1 MAKYLDYDGLS
12 KLWSKIGD
20 HFVKKTGNKSESIT
34 GDKKFTGTTTIGG
47 TNIYSATAQV
57 LGTNQ
62 NVTKFS
68 GNKIVFQ
75 NGATF
80 VGTALDAGLCTR
92 GICGTDTGGTSKSEL
107 YLNYDGNNNYSR
119 KVVLGA
125 GSTGESL
132 GTGCGYTYCAIRGDE
147 MKKYVT
153 SLGYTK
159 NTGTVTSVSVKINGV
174 VKGTVTGSGTIDLGT
189 YLTSHQDISGKQDR
203 IIAGTNILIEG
214 NKVSAVIPQAGTTT
228 RGGIKTGYYGSGAK
242 LPVKMDG
249 ENAYVELT
257 KNGLN
262 NAGLNESYLSWGGQ
276 NFAGSYGP
284 IDACMVPDL
293 GANRFAFIPASA
305 WKVEY
310 SRDSGATWTDYGA
323 SDGQKLALTSEG
335 TALSIGKADGN
346 NKATSAYMLR
356 LTLTTT
362 GVVYSVLNKFL
373 LYVSTSGSSGCYV
386 TIQGRTKANLDA
398 KNDTWVGF
406 VSKVPIS
413 GWSGW
418 NVINTNGITTHGNSA
433 GHYAQLRFIFGC
445 ASSNTA
451 YNGLQIQKLFAYGGV
466 GWTVPSNMAKNGH
479 MYKYDY
485 NQNVK
490 FPKKVYVNESKEVL
504 ATGQTN
510 TFTGTQAFNSGKIY
524 LGQGDS
530 NSLDLGSDGRINTG
544 NSTLVG
550 FVSGTF
556 TLGHSTYNTNIRGK
570 ASRPTYN
577 GNDLALKSDIPD
589 ISGKAN
595 KSDIPT
601 NYVTTNTDQTI
612 TGKKTFNAPANASGE
627 QATAVFKTA
636 NGGQI
641 IFGKEGPNSG
651 SMIALDQVAGT
662 RRLNFRASATP
673 GAIVWS
679 QPESNS
685 SLYYDVTNVY
695 FRDCTSVSFNSA
707 STITFSK
714 FANASALGTD
724 SSGNLKK
731 VSLAAVATS
740 GSYNDLSNKPT
751 IPDISGKADKSSL
764 AKVATSGLYSD
775 LSGVPTLSNVA
786 RTGSYNDLNNK
797 PNAVTYSTSGSNH
810 YLWAFGGRYKI
821 SAPGTL
827 NSDGTYKD
835 VTIITSE
842 NLSSQGLFVPMVG
855 TGSTPMSGD
864 IQIKGEYEGTNA
876 SSGPI
881 SGGSGQTHTSP
892 RNADLSLGLK
902 GISYHYYGNDNTY
915 GGSSGLY
922 TDGVCYK
929 AKETSG
935 GSYSK
940 LDYLLDAGLT
950 VFQYSGQ
957 SSANP
962 ALSNVKSTT
971 ITYDGKLTLR
981 EGTSKYTKAIKDLVE
996 TGDLDSYQKAIGSS
1010 TDVTMR
1016 TLSFKNGSSYS
1027 ISGIYCTEIS
1037 LTLGGSVGNEA
1048 SASFSVSSSY
1058 QSSFTNGT
1066 WYFVACPTSGSW
1078 INTMCFGITDKS
1090 STGGKLWVKRALS
1103 ASQSTYKF
1111 TIIMV
1116 RLY

>member
-92 GICGTDTGGTSKSEL
+92 GICGTDTNGTSKSEL

-125 GSTGESL
+125 GGTGESL

-147 MKKYVT
+147 MKKYVA

-189 YLTSHQDISGKQDR
+189 YLTSHQDISGKQDK

-305 WKVEY
+305 WKIEY

-335 TALSIGKADGN
+335 TALSIGKADSSH
-346 NKATSAYMLR
+346 KATGAFLLR
-356 LTLTTT
+356 LTLTTS

-373 LYVSTSGSSGCYV
+373 LYVSTNGSSGSYV

-398 KNDTWVGF
+398 SKDTWTGF
-406 VSKVPIS
+406 VSKVPIA

-418 NVINTNGITTHGNSA
+418 NVINTSGITTHGNQA

-445 ASSNTA
+445 TSGSTT
-451 YNGLQIQKLFAYGGV
+451 YSGLQIQKLFAYGGV
-466 GWTVPSNMAKNGH
+466 GWTTPSNMAKNGH

-490 FPKKVYVNESKEVL
+490 FPKKLYVNETKEVL

-510 TFTGTQAFNSGKIY
+510 TFTGTSAFNSGKIY
-524 LGQGDS
+524 LGQGD
-530 NSLDLGSDGRINTG
+530 NNALDLGSDGRINSG

-550 FVSGTF
+550 FVGGTF

-570 ASRPTYN
+570 AARPTYN

-595 KSDIPT
+595 RSEIPT
-601 NYVTTNTDQTI
+601 NYVTTNTEQSI
-612 TGKKTFNAPANASGE
+612 SGKKTFNAPASASGE
-627 QATAVFKTA
+627 QATATFKTA

-641 IFGKEGPNSG
+641 ILGKEGPNSG

-695 FRDCTSVSFNSA
+695 FRECTHVSFDSA
-707 STITFSK
+707 STIQFNK

-724 SSGNLKK
+724 ANGNLKK
-731 VSLAAVATS
+731 V
-740 GSYNDLSNKPT
+740 
-751 IPDISGKADKSSL
+751 SL
-764 AKVATSGLYSD
+764 AKVATSGLYND
-775 LSGVPTLSNVA
+775 LSGVPTLSTVA

-797 PNAVTYSTSGSNH
+797 PNAVTYSTSGSNY

-842 NLSSQGLFVPMVG
+842 NLSSHGLFVPMVG
-855 TGSTPMSGD
+855 TGSTPMSGN

-902 GISYHYYGNDNTY
+902 GISYHYYGNDKTY

-922 TDGVCYK
+922 TDGMCYK

-950 VFQYSGQ
+950 VFQCSGQ
-957 SSANP
+957 SSTNP
-962 ALSNVKSTT
+962 TLSNVKSTT
-971 ITYDGKLTLR
+971 ISYDGKLTQR
-981 EGTSKYTKAIKDLVE
+981 EGTDTYIRSIKNLMEKMEIKKIDGSGYATYGYVKDEMTGLRICYGTTGQVSGAGVSVTFSATFKGAPTVIVVPYVKSLSE
-996 TGDLDSYQKAIGSS
+996 TSIVSQYRNSATIRCYINSNGARVHSLGSS
-1010 TDVTMR
+1010 TSIKGFILDTG
-1016 TLSFKNGSSYS
+1016 NG
-1027 ISGIYCTEIS
+1027 E
-1037 LTLGGSVGNEA
+1037 
-1048 SASFSVSSSY
+1048 Y
-1058 QSSFTNGT
+1058 Q
-1066 WYFVACPTSGSW
+1066 YFNYIAIG
-1078 INTMCFGITDKS
+1078 
-1090 STGGKLWVKRALS
+1090 
-1103 ASQSTYKF
+1103 QYK
-1111 TIIMV
+1111 
-1116 RLY
+1116 

>member
-12 KLWSKIGD
+12 KLWSKIAD
-20 HFVKKTGNKSESIT
+20 NFVKKTGNKAETVT

-47 TNIYSATAQV
+47 TNIYSAMAQV
-57 LGTNQ
+57 LGTSQ
-62 NVTKFS
+62 NVTHFS

-92 GICGTDTGGTSKSEL
+92 GVCGTDTGGTSKSEL

-119 KVVLGA
+119 KVILGA

-132 GTGCGYTYCAIRGDE
+132 GTNCGFTFCAVRGDE
-147 MKKYVT
+147 MKNYVKAAIE
-153 SLGYTK
+153 SYPGVNK
-159 NTGTVTSVSVKINGV
+159 KGTVTSIKLNTTYTTALSASSTEEISTSGTFNLHKVSK
-174 VKGTVTGSGTIDLGT
+174 TGSYNDLNNKPTIPTVNNGK
-189 YLTSHQDISGKQDR
+189 LTIQ
-203 IIAGTNILIEG
+203 
-214 NKVSAVIPQAGTTT
+214 
-228 RGGIKTGYYGSGAK
+228 
-242 LPVKMDG
+242 
-249 ENAYVELT
+249 
-257 KNGLN
+257 KNGTSVATFTANQSGDTTANISVPTKLSELSDRAFSN
-262 NAGLNESYLSWGGQ
+262 ITSRGESFLSWGGQ
-276 NFAGSYGP
+276 NFSGSYGP

-305 WKVEY
+305 WKIEY

-335 TALSIGKADGN
+335 VGLSIGKADGSH
-346 NKATSAYMLR
+346 KATSAYMLR

-373 LYVSTSGSSGCYV
+373 LYVSTNGSSGCYV
-386 TIQGRTKANLDA
+386 TIQGRTKSNLDA
-398 KNDTWVGF
+398 KNDTWTGF

-418 NVINTNGITTHGNSA
+418 NVINVPAGITTHGNSA

-445 ASSNTA
+445 TSGSTT

-485 NQNVK
+485 NQNVS
-490 FPKKVYVNESKEVL
+490 FPKKLYVNESKEVL

-530 NSLDLGSDGRINTG
+530 NAIDLGSDGRINSG

-570 ASRPTYN
+570 AARPTYN

-612 TGKKTFNAPANASGE
+612 SGKKTFNAPAGASGE
-627 QATAVFKTA
+627 QATAIFKTA

-641 IFGKEGPNSG
+641 ILGKEGPNSG

-707 STITFSK
+707 STITFNK

-724 SSGNLKK
+724 ASGNLKK

-751 IPDISGKADKSSL
+751 ILTKSDVNSLIVDKTNKCVEITKYAYDGGTSTDPTDSYRAQIRNRGTDIILESAYKPTNDGNYDFDTQPKAYSQIVVESDRIILGATDDHKEGVSL
-764 AKVATSGLYSD
+764 VLTPNDIAISD
-775 LSGVPTLSNVA
+775 GQEEFSVLDRS
-786 RTGSYNDLNNK
+786 
-797 PNAVTYSTSGSNH
+797 AVTSAVTSGSTNV
-810 YLWAFGGRYKI
+810 LTSGGAYTALSKKQDNLVSGTNI
-821 SAPGTL
+821 KTVNNQSLLGSGNIAIAATL
-827 NSDGTYKD
+827 NSSSD
-835 VTIITSE
+835 VTI
-842 NLSSQGLFVPMVG
+842 
-855 TGSTPMSGD
+855 
-864 IQIKGEYEGTNA
+864 
-876 SSGPI
+876 
-881 SGGSGQTHTSP
+881 
-892 RNADLSLGLK
+892 
-902 GISYHYYGNDNTY
+902 
-915 GGSSGLY
+915 
-922 TDGVCYK
+922 
-929 AKETSG
+929 
-935 GSYSK
+935 
-940 LDYLLDAGLT
+940 
-950 VFQYSGQ
+950 
-957 SSANP
+957 
-962 ALSNVKSTT
+962 
-971 ITYDGKLTLR
+971 
-981 EGTSKYTKAIKDLVE
+981 
-996 TGDLDSYQKAIGSS
+996 
-1010 TDVTMR
+1010 R
-1016 TLSFKNGSSYS
+1016 TLSFKKGSSYS
-1027 ISGIYCTEIS
+1027 ISGIYCTKVQV
-1037 LTLGGSVGNEA
+1037 TVGGSVGNEG
-1048 SASFSVSSSY
+1048 SASFTVSSDY
-1058 QSSFTNGT
+1058 QSSFANGT
-1066 WYFVACPTSGSW
+1066 WYFIACPTHGSW
-1078 INTMCFGITDKS
+1078 INTMCFGITDTTT
-1090 STGGKLWVKRALS
+1090 TGGKLWAKRALS
-1103 ASQSTYKF
+1103 ASQVTYDF

>member
-12 KLWSKIGD
+12 KLWSKIAD
-20 HFVKKTGNKSESIT
+20 NFVKKTGSKAETVT

-62 NVTKFS
+62 NVTNFS

-92 GICGTDTGGTSKSEL
+92 GVCGTDTGGTSKSEL

-132 GTGCGYTYCAIRGDE
+132 GTNCGFTFCAVRGDE
-147 MKKYVT
+147 MKNYVKAAIE
-153 SLGYTK
+153 SYPGVNK
-159 NTGTVTSVSVKINGV
+159 KGTVTSIKLNTTYTTALSASSAEEISTSGTFNLHKVSK
-174 VKGTVTGSGTIDLGT
+174 TGSYNDLNNKPAIPTVNNGKLTI
-189 YLTSHQDISGKQDR
+189 Q
-203 IIAGTNILIEG
+203 
-214 NKVSAVIPQAGTTT
+214 
-228 RGGIKTGYYGSGAK
+228 
-242 LPVKMDG
+242 
-249 ENAYVELT
+249 
-257 KNGLN
+257 KNGTSVATFTANQNGDTTANISVPTKLSELSDRAFSN
-262 NAGLNESYLSWGGQ
+262 ITSRGESFLSWGGQ
-276 NFAGSYGP
+276 NFSGSYGP

-305 WKVEY
+305 WKIEY

-335 TALSIGKADGN
+335 VGLSIGKADSSH
-346 NKATSAYMLR
+346 KATSAYMLR

-373 LYVSTSGSSGCYV
+373 LYVSTNGSSGCYV
-386 TIQGRTKANLDA
+386 TIQGRTKSNLDA
-398 KNDTWVGF
+398 KNDTWTGF

-418 NVINTNGITTHGNSA
+418 NVINVPAGITTHGNSA

-445 ASSNTA
+445 TSSNTA

-485 NQNVK
+485 NQNVS
-490 FPKKVYVNESKEVL
+490 FPKKLYVNESKEVL

-524 LGQGDS
+524 LGQGDN
-530 NSLDLGSDGRINTG
+530 NSLDLGSDGRINSG

-570 ASRPTYN
+570 ATRPTYN

-612 TGKKTFNAPANASGE
+612 SGKKTFNAPANASGE

-685 SLYYDVTNVY
+685 SLFYDVTNVY

-714 FANASALGTD
+714 FPNASALGTD
-724 SSGNLKK
+724 ASGNLKK

-740 GSYNDLSNKPT
+740 GSYNDL
-751 IPDISGKADKSSL
+751 
-764 AKVATSGLYSD
+764 
-775 LSGVPTLSNVA
+775 
-786 RTGSYNDLNNK
+786 NNK
-797 PNAVTYSTSGSNH
+797 PNAVTYSSSGSNY
-810 YLWAFGGRYKI
+810 YLEAFGGGRYKI

-827 NSDGTYKD
+827 KSDGTYKD

-892 RNADLSLGLK
+892 RNSDLSLGLK

-915 GGSSGLY
+915 GGSSGVY
-922 TDGVCYK
+922 THGLCYK
-929 AKETSG
+929 AMETSG

-950 VFQYSGQ
+950 VFQCSGQ
-957 SSANP
+957 SSTNP
-962 ALSNVKSTT
+962 TLSNVKSATMS
-971 ITYDGKLTLR
+971 YDGKLIER
-981 EGTSKYTKAIKDLVE
+981 VGTTTYIKTIDKLMEKMEIKTIDGSGWSTTGFVKDEMTGLMICYGATPQIVGAGNEISFSATFKGGPTIIVSPFFKSTTETSIVAQYRNSATIRCYVNSNGTKVTSTNSDSNITKFILD
-996 TGDLDSYQKAIGSS
+996 TGNGEKQYFHYIAIG
-1010 TDVTMR
+1010 
-1016 TLSFKNGSSYS
+1016 
-1027 ISGIYCTEIS
+1027 
-1037 LTLGGSVGNEA
+1037 
-1048 SASFSVSSSY
+1048 
-1058 QSSFTNGT
+1058 Q
-1066 WYFVACPTSGSW
+1066 
-1078 INTMCFGITDKS
+1078 
-1090 STGGKLWVKRALS
+1090 
-1103 ASQSTYKF
+1103 YK
-1111 TIIMV
+1111 
-1116 RLY
+1116 

>member
-47 TNIYSATAQV
+47 TNIYSAIAQV
-57 LGTNQ
+57 LGTRQ
-62 NVTKFS
+62 NVTSFS
-68 GNKIVFQ
+68 GNKILFK

-80 VGTALDAGLCTR
+80 EGTALDAGLCTR
-92 GICGTDTGGTSKSEL
+92 GICGTDTNGTSKSEL

-132 GTGCGYTYCAIRGDE
+132 GTNCGFTFCAVRGDE
-147 MKKYVT
+147 MKNYVKAAIE
-153 SLGYTK
+153 SYPGVNK
-159 NTGTVTSVSVKINGV
+159 KGTVTSIKLNTTYTTALSASSAEEISTSGTFNLHKVSK
-174 VKGTVTGSGTIDLGT
+174 TGSYNDLNNKPTIPTVNNGK
-189 YLTSHQDISGKQDR
+189 LTIQ
-203 IIAGTNILIEG
+203 
-214 NKVSAVIPQAGTTT
+214 
-228 RGGIKTGYYGSGAK
+228 
-242 LPVKMDG
+242 
-249 ENAYVELT
+249 
-257 KNGLN
+257 KNGTSVATFTANQNGDTTANISVPTKLSELSDRAFSN
-262 NAGLNESYLSWGGQ
+262 ITSRGESFLSWGGQ
-276 NFAGSYGP
+276 NFSGSYGP

-305 WKVEY
+305 WKIEY

-335 TALSIGKADGN
+335 VGLSIGKADGSH
-346 NKATSAYMLR
+346 KATSAYMLR

-373 LYVSTSGSSGCYV
+373 LYVSTNGSSGCYV

-445 ASSNTA
+445 TSSNTA

-490 FPKKVYVNESKEVL
+490 FPKKLYVNESKEVL

-550 FVSGTF
+550 FVGGTF

-570 ASRPTYN
+570 AARPTYN

-612 TGKKTFNAPANASGE
+612 SGKKTFNAPESTSGE

-685 SLYYDVTNVY
+685 SLYYDVTNIY
-695 FRDCTSVSFNSA
+695 FRECTSVSFNSA

-724 SSGNLKK
+724 ASGNLKK

-740 GSYNDLSNKPT
+740 GSYNDL
-751 IPDISGKADKSSL
+751 
-764 AKVATSGLYSD
+764 
-775 LSGVPTLSNVA
+775 
-786 RTGSYNDLNNK
+786 NNK
-797 PNAVTYSTSGSNH
+797 PSILTTSDVNSLIADKFNKCVEITKFAYDGGTPTDPTDSYRTQIRNRGSDIIFESAYKPTNDGNYDFDTQPKAYSSILVKSDRIILGAENDHREGLSLVLTPNDIVISDGQEEYSVLDRSDVTSSVASGSTNVLTSGGAYTALSKKQDTLVSGTNIKTVNNQS
-810 YLWAFGGRYKI
+810 LLGSGNIAI
-821 SAPGTL
+821 AATL
-827 NSDGTYKD
+827 NSSSD
-835 VTIITSE
+835 VTI
-842 NLSSQGLFVPMVG
+842 
-855 TGSTPMSGD
+855 
-864 IQIKGEYEGTNA
+864 
-876 SSGPI
+876 
-881 SGGSGQTHTSP
+881 
-892 RNADLSLGLK
+892 
-902 GISYHYYGNDNTY
+902 
-915 GGSSGLY
+915 
-922 TDGVCYK
+922 
-929 AKETSG
+929 
-935 GSYSK
+935 
-940 LDYLLDAGLT
+940 
-950 VFQYSGQ
+950 
-957 SSANP
+957 
-962 ALSNVKSTT
+962 
-971 ITYDGKLTLR
+971 
-981 EGTSKYTKAIKDLVE
+981 
-996 TGDLDSYQKAIGSS
+996 
-1010 TDVTMR
+1010 R
-1016 TLSFKNGSSYS
+1016 TLSFKKGSSYS
-1027 ISGIYCTEIS
+1027 ISGIYCTKVQV
-1037 LTLGGSVGNEA
+1037 TVGGSVGNEG
-1048 SASFSVSSSY
+1048 SVSFSVSSDY
-1058 QSSFTNGT
+1058 QSSFANGN
-1066 WYFVACPTSGSW
+1066 WYFVACPTHGSW
-1078 INTMCFGITDKS
+1078 IDTMCFGITDTTA
-1090 STGGKLWVKRALS
+1090 TGGKLWAKRALS
-1103 ASQSTYKF
+1103 ASQVTYDF

>member
-1 MAKYLDYDGLS
+1 MAQFLDNDGL
-12 KLWSKIGD
+12 KALWDKI
-20 HFVKKTGNKSESIT
+20 KKTYALKSEIQPKGSYVSYT
-34 GDKKFTGTTTIGG
+34 AKEATVAGTKKSVSSLTPSTLYVGNGLIMGG
-47 TNIYSATAQV
+47 TAA
-57 LGTNQ
+57 
-62 NVTKFS
+62 
-68 GNKIVFQ
+68 
-75 NGATF
+75 A
-80 VGTALDAGLCTR
+80 AGLVTR
-92 GICGTDTGGTSKSEL
+92 GICGVTTPDSTGACSKESL
-107 YLNYDGNNNYSR
+107 YINYDGDNNYSR

-132 GTGCGYTYCAIRGDE
+132 GTNCGFTFCAVRGDE
-147 MKKYVT
+147 MKNYVKAAIE
-153 SLGYTK
+153 SYPGVNK
-159 NTGTVTSVSVKINGV
+159 KGTVTSIKLNTTYTTALSASSTEEISTSGTFNLHKVSK
-174 VKGTVTGSGTIDLGT
+174 TGSYNDLNNKPTIPTVNNGK
-189 YLTSHQDISGKQDR
+189 LTIQ
-203 IIAGTNILIEG
+203 
-214 NKVSAVIPQAGTTT
+214 
-228 RGGIKTGYYGSGAK
+228 
-242 LPVKMDG
+242 
-249 ENAYVELT
+249 
-257 KNGLN
+257 KNGTSVATFTANQNGDTTANISVPTKLTDLSDRAFSN
-262 NAGLNESYLSWGGQ
+262 ITSRGESFLSWGGQ
-276 NFAGSYGP
+276 NLSGSYGP

-305 WKVEY
+305 WKIEY

-335 TALSIGKADGN
+335 VALSIGKADGSH
-346 NKATSAYMLR
+346 KATSAYMLR

-373 LYVSTSGSSGCYV
+373 LYVSTNGSSGCYV

-445 ASSNTA
+445 TSSNTA

-485 NQNVK
+485 NQNVS

-524 LGQGDS
+524 LGQGD
-530 NSLDLGSDGRINTG
+530 NNAIDLGTDGRLNSG
-544 NSTLVG
+544 NATLVG

-570 ASRPTYN
+570 ATRPTYN

-601 NYVTTNTDQTI
+601 NYVTTNTEQSI

-685 SLYYDVTNVY
+685 SLFYDVTNVY
-695 FRDCTSVSFNSA
+695 FRECTSISFNSA
-707 STITFSK
+707 STITFNK

-724 SSGNLKK
+724 ASGNLKK

-740 GSYNDLSNKPT
+740 GSYNDL
-751 IPDISGKADKSSL
+751 
-764 AKVATSGLYSD
+764 
-775 LSGVPTLSNVA
+775 
-786 RTGSYNDLNNK
+786 NNK
-797 PNAVTYSTSGSNH
+797 PNVVTYSNSGSNY
-810 YLWAFGGRYKI
+810 YLEAFGGGRYKI
-821 SAPGTL
+821 SAPGSL
-827 NSDGTYKD
+827 QGDGTYKD

-892 RNADLSLGLK
+892 RNSDLSLGLK
-902 GISYHYYGNDNTY
+902 GISYHFYGNDNTY
-915 GGSSGLY
+915 GSSGNSTFGL
-922 TDGVCYK
+922 CYK
-929 AKETSG
+929 SLETAG

-940 LDYLLDAGLT
+940 LDYLLDAGLNI
-950 VFQYSGQ
+950 FYYGGQ
-957 SSANP
+957 SNANP
-962 ALSNVKSTT
+962 VLSNVRATT
-971 ITYDGKLTLR
+971 ITYDGKLTVR
-981 EGTSKYTKAIKDLVE
+981 EGTTTTIKSIKNLMEKMALSPIDGSGWSTAGFVKDEMTGLMICYGATPQIVGAGNEISFSATFKGGPTIIVSPFFKSTTETSIVAQYRNSATIRCYVNSNGTKVTSTNSDSNITKFILD
-996 TGDLDSYQKAIGSS
+996 TGNGEKQYFHYIAIG
-1010 TDVTMR
+1010 
-1016 TLSFKNGSSYS
+1016 
-1027 ISGIYCTEIS
+1027 
-1037 LTLGGSVGNEA
+1037 
-1048 SASFSVSSSY
+1048 
-1058 QSSFTNGT
+1058 Q
-1066 WYFVACPTSGSW
+1066 
-1078 INTMCFGITDKS
+1078 
-1090 STGGKLWVKRALS
+1090 
-1103 ASQSTYKF
+1103 YK
-1111 TIIMV
+1111 
-1116 RLY
+1116 

>member
-62 NVTKFS
+62 NVTSFS
-68 GNKIVFQ
+68 GNKILFK

-80 VGTALDAGLCTR
+80 EGTALDAGLCTR

-132 GTGCGYTYCAIRGDE
+132 GANCGFTFCAVRGDE
-147 MKKYVT
+147 MKNYVKAAIE
-153 SLGYTK
+153 SYPGVNK
-159 NTGTVTSVSVKINGV
+159 KGTVTSIKLNTTYTSALSASSAEEISTSGTFNLHKVSKTGSYNDLNNKPTIPTVHNGKLTIQRNGV
-174 VKGTVTGSGTIDLGT
+174 QVGTFTADQSNDTTANITVPTKLTDLT
-189 YLTSHQDISGKQDR
+189 DR
-203 IIAGTNILIEG
+203 TFSNIA
-214 NKVSAVIPQAGTTT
+214 S
-228 RGGIKTGYYGSGAK
+228 RG
-242 LPVKMDG
+242 
-249 ENAYVELT
+249 
-257 KNGLN
+257 
-262 NAGLNESYLSWGGQ
+262 ESFLSWGGQ
-276 NFAGSYGP
+276 NFSGSYGP

-323 SDGQKLALTSEG
+323 SDGQKLALTTEG
-335 TALSIGKADGN
+335 TALSIGKADSSH
-346 NKATSAYMLR
+346 KATAAYMLR
-356 LTLTTT
+356 ITLTTT
-362 GVVYSVLNKFL
+362 NVVYTVLNKFL
-373 LYVSTSGSSGCYV
+373 LYVSTNGSGGSYV

-398 KNDTWVGF
+398 SKDTWTGF
-406 VSKVPIS
+406 VSKVPIA

-418 NVINTNGITTHGNSA
+418 NVINTSGITTHGNQA

-445 ASSNTA
+445 TSGSTT
-451 YNGLQIQKLFAYGGV
+451 YSGLQIQKLFAYGGV
-466 GWTVPSNMAKNGH
+466 GWTTPSNMAKNGH

-490 FPKKVYVNESKEVL
+490 FPKKLYVNETKEVL

-510 TFTGTQAFNSGKIY
+510 TFTGTSAFNSGKIY
-524 LGQGDS
+524 LGQGD
-530 NSLDLGSDGRINTG
+530 NNALDLGTDGRINSG

-550 FVSGTF
+550 FVGGTF

-570 ASRPTYN
+570 AARPTYN
-577 GNDLALKSDIPD
+577 GSSLALQSDL
-589 ISGKAN
+589 SGKAD
-595 KSDIPT
+595 KS
-601 NYVTTNTDQTI
+601 
-612 TGKKTFNAPANASGE
+612 
-627 QATAVFKTA
+627 
-636 NGGQI
+636 
-641 IFGKEGPNSG
+641 
-651 SMIALDQVAGT
+651 
-662 RRLNFRASATP
+662 
-673 GAIVWS
+673 
-679 QPESNS
+679 
-685 SLYYDVTNVY
+685 
-695 FRDCTSVSFNSA
+695 
-707 STITFSK
+707 
-714 FANASALGTD
+714 
-724 SSGNLKK
+724 
-731 VSLAAVATS
+731 SLAAVATS
-740 GSYNDLSNKPT
+740 GSYNDLSNKPA

-764 AKVATSGLYSD
+764 AKVATSGLYND
-775 LSGVPTLSNVA
+775 LSGVPTLSTVA
-786 RTGSYNDLNNK
+786 RTGSYNDLSNK
-797 PNAVTYSTSGSNH
+797 PNAVTYSTSGSNY

-962 ALSNVKSTT
+962 VLSNVKSTT
-971 ITYDGKLTLR
+971 MTYDGKLIQR
-981 EGTSKYTKAIKDLVE
+981 EGTTTTIKSIKNLMEKLVISRIDGTGYATYGYVKDEMTGLMICYGTTGQISGAGCQVTFSTTFKGAPTVIVSPFFKSLSETSIVAQYRNSATIRCYIDSAGSNVNSTGSGSAIKGFILD
-996 TGDLDSYQKAIGSS
+996 TGNGEKQYFNYIAIG
-1010 TDVTMR
+1010 
-1016 TLSFKNGSSYS
+1016 
-1027 ISGIYCTEIS
+1027 
-1037 LTLGGSVGNEA
+1037 
-1048 SASFSVSSSY
+1048 
-1058 QSSFTNGT
+1058 Q
-1066 WYFVACPTSGSW
+1066 
-1078 INTMCFGITDKS
+1078 
-1090 STGGKLWVKRALS
+1090 
-1103 ASQSTYKF
+1103 YK
-1111 TIIMV
+1111 
-1116 RLY
+1116 

>member
-12 KLWSKIGD
+12 KLWSKIAD
-20 HFVKKTGNKSESIT
+20 NFVKKTGNKAETVT

-47 TNIYSATAQV
+47 TNIYSAMAQV

-62 NVTKFS
+62 SVTNFS
-68 GNKIVFQ
+68 GNKILFK

-80 VGTALDAGLCTR
+80 EGTALDAGLCTR

-119 KVVLGA
+119 KVILGA

-132 GTGCGYTYCAIRGDE
+132 GTNCGFTFCAVRGDE
-147 MKKYVT
+147 MKNYVKAAIE
-153 SLGYTK
+153 SYPGVNK
-159 NTGTVTSVSVKINGV
+159 KGTVTSIKLNTTYTTALSASSTEEISTSGTFNLHKVSK
-174 VKGTVTGSGTIDLGT
+174 TGSYNDLNNKPIIPTVNNGKLTI
-189 YLTSHQDISGKQDR
+189 Q
-203 IIAGTNILIEG
+203 
-214 NKVSAVIPQAGTTT
+214 
-228 RGGIKTGYYGSGAK
+228 
-242 LPVKMDG
+242 
-249 ENAYVELT
+249 
-257 KNGLN
+257 KNGTSVATFTANQNGDTTANISVPTKLSELSDRAFSN
-262 NAGLNESYLSWGGQ
+262 ITSRGESFLSWGGQ
-276 NFAGSYGP
+276 NFSGSYGP

-305 WKVEY
+305 WKIEY

-335 TALSIGKADGN
+335 VGLSIGKADSSH
-346 NKATSAYMLR
+346 KATSAYMLR

-373 LYVSTSGSSGCYV
+373 LYVSTNGSSGCYV

-398 KNDTWVGF
+398 KNDTWTGF

-445 ASSNTA
+445 TSSNTA

-485 NQNVK
+485 NQNVS
-490 FPKKVYVNESKEVL
+490 FPKKLYVNESKEVL

-524 LGQGDS
+524 LGQGDN
-530 NSLDLGSDGRINTG
+530 NSLDLGSDGRINSG

-570 ASRPTYN
+570 ATRPTYN

-601 NYVTTNTDQTI
+601 NYVTTNTEQTI
-612 TGKKTFNAPANASGE
+612 TGKKTFNAPASANGE
-627 QATAVFKTA
+627 QATAIFKTA

-707 STITFSK
+707 STITFNK
-714 FANASALGTD
+714 FPNASALGTD
-724 SSGNLKK
+724 ASGNLKK

-751 IPDISGKADKSSL
+751 ILTKSDVNSLIVDKTNKCVEITKYAYDGGTSTDPTDSYRTQIRNRGTDIILESAYKPTNDGNYDFDTSPKAYSSISVQSDRIIL
-764 AKVATSGLYSD
+764 GATDDHRGGVSLVLTPNDIAISD
-775 LSGVPTLSNVA
+775 GQEEFSVLDRS
-786 RTGSYNDLNNK
+786 
-797 PNAVTYSTSGSNH
+797 AVTSAVTSGSTNV
-810 YLWAFGGRYKI
+810 LTSGGAYTALSKKQDNLVSGTNI
-821 SAPGTL
+821 KTVNNQSLLGSGNIAIAATL
-827 NSDGTYKD
+827 NSSSD
-835 VTIITSE
+835 VTI
-842 NLSSQGLFVPMVG
+842 
-855 TGSTPMSGD
+855 
-864 IQIKGEYEGTNA
+864 
-876 SSGPI
+876 
-881 SGGSGQTHTSP
+881 
-892 RNADLSLGLK
+892 
-902 GISYHYYGNDNTY
+902 
-915 GGSSGLY
+915 
-922 TDGVCYK
+922 
-929 AKETSG
+929 
-935 GSYSK
+935 
-940 LDYLLDAGLT
+940 
-950 VFQYSGQ
+950 
-957 SSANP
+957 
-962 ALSNVKSTT
+962 
-971 ITYDGKLTLR
+971 
-981 EGTSKYTKAIKDLVE
+981 
-996 TGDLDSYQKAIGSS
+996 
-1010 TDVTMR
+1010 R
-1016 TLSFKNGSSYS
+1016 TLSFKKGSSYS
-1027 ISGIYCTEIS
+1027 ISGIYCTKVQVS
-1037 LTLGGSVGNEA
+1037 VGGSIGNEG
-1048 SASFSVSSSY
+1048 SASFTVSSDY
-1058 QSSFTNGT
+1058 QSSFANGT
-1066 WYFVACPTSGSW
+1066 WYFVACPTHGSW
-1078 INTMCFGITDKS
+1078 IDTMCFGITDTTT
-1090 STGGKLWVKRALS
+1090 TGGKLWAKRVSS
-1103 ASQSTYKF
+1103 ASQVTYDF

>member
-47 TNIYSATAQV
+47 TNIYSAIAQV
-57 LGTNQ
+57 LGTRQ
-62 NVTKFS
+62 NVTSFS
-68 GNKIVFQ
+68 GNKILFK

-80 VGTALDAGLCTR
+80 EGTALDAGLCTR
-92 GICGTDTGGTSKSEL
+92 GICGTDTNGTSKSEL

-119 KVVLGA
+119 KVILGA

-147 MKKYVT
+147 MKKYVA

-159 NTGTVTSVSVKINGV
+159 NTGTVTSVSVKINGA

-189 YLTSHQDISGKQDR
+189 YLTSHQDISGKQDK

-228 RGGIKTGYYGSGAK
+228 RGGIKTGYYESGAK

-276 NFAGSYGP
+276 SFAGSYGP

-335 TALSIGKADGN
+335 TALSIGKADSSH
-346 NKATSAYMLR
+346 KATAAYMLR
-356 LTLTTT
+356 ITLTTT
-362 GVVYSVLNKFL
+362 NVVYTVLNKFL
-373 LYVSTSGSSGCYV
+373 LYVSTNGSGGSYV

-398 KNDTWVGF
+398 NKDTWTGF
-406 VSKVPIS
+406 VSKVPIA

-418 NVINTNGITTHGNSA
+418 NVINTSGITTHGNQA

-445 ASSNTA
+445 TSGSTT
-451 YNGLQIQKLFAYGGV
+451 YSGLQIQKLFAYGGV
-466 GWTVPSNMAKNGH
+466 GWTTPSNMAKNGH

-490 FPKKVYVNESKEVL
+490 FPKKLYVNETKEVL

-510 TFTGTQAFNSGKIY
+510 TFTGTSAFNSGKIY
-524 LGQGDS
+524 LGQGD
-530 NSLDLGSDGRINTG
+530 NNALDLGTDGRINTG

-550 FVSGTF
+550 FVGGTF
-556 TLGHSTYNTNIRGK
+556 TIGHSTYNTNIRGK
-570 ASRPTYN
+570 ATRPTYN
-577 GNDLALKSDIPD
+577 GRDLALKSDIPD

-612 TGKKTFNAPANASGE
+612 SGKKTFNAPANASGE

-695 FRDCTSVSFNSA
+695 FRECTSVSFNSA

-724 SSGNLKK
+724 ASGNLKK

-740 GSYNDLSNKPT
+740 GSYNDLNNKPT
-751 IPDISGKADKSSL
+751 ILTTSDVNSLIADKFKKCVEITKFASDGGTPTDPTDSYRTQIRNRGSDIIFESAYKPTNDGNYDFDTQPKAYSSIL
-764 AKVATSGLYSD
+764 VKSDRIILRAENDHREGLSLVLTPNDITISDGQEEFSVLDRSVVTS
-775 LSGVPTLSNVA
+775 
-786 RTGSYNDLNNK
+786 
-797 PNAVTYSTSGSNH
+797 AVTSGS
-810 YLWAFGGRYKI
+810 
-821 SAPGTL
+821 
-827 NSDGTYKD
+827 
-835 VTIITSE
+835 
-842 NLSSQGLFVPMVG
+842 
-855 TGSTPMSGD
+855 
-864 IQIKGEYEGTNA
+864 TNV
-876 SSGPI
+876 
-881 SGGSGQTHTSP
+881 
-892 RNADLSLGLK
+892 L
-902 GISYHYYGNDNTY
+902 
-915 GGSSGLY
+915 
-922 TDGVCYK
+922 
-929 AKETSG
+929 TSG
-935 GSYSK
+935 GAYTALSK
-940 LDYLLDAGLT
+940 KQNNLVSGTNIKTINGNSLLGSGNLSITASLPDSPSFKGLKVTGTSSSYLLDLSACTYGI
-950 VFQYSGQ
+950 QW
-957 SSANP
+957 SSANY
-962 ALSNVKSTT
+962 T
-971 ITYDGKLTLR
+971 ITNMEAGTATLNFGSGSVKTHASTNVSFHNASKGAGSWR
-981 EGTSKYTKAIKDLVE
+981 VTAIAVGGYCQYYNIGCGNPTSTGFDIWGTIVETANASVTVHWIAIK
-996 TGDLDSYQKAIGSS
+996 
-1010 TDVTMR
+1010 
-1016 TLSFKNGSSYS
+1016 
-1027 ISGIYCTEIS
+1027 
-1037 LTLGGSVGNEA
+1037 
-1048 SASFSVSSSY
+1048 
-1058 QSSFTNGT
+1058 T
-1066 WYFVACPTSGSW
+1066 W
-1078 INTMCFGITDKS
+1078 
-1090 STGGKLWVKRALS
+1090 
-1103 ASQSTYKF
+1103 
-1111 TIIMV
+1111 
-1116 RLY
+1116 

>member
-12 KLWSKIGD
+12 KLWSKIAD
-20 HFVKKTGNKSESIT
+20 NFVKKTGNKAETVT

-47 TNIYSATAQV
+47 TNIYSAMAQV

-62 NVTKFS
+62 NVTHFY

-132 GTGCGYTYCAIRGDE
+132 GTNCGFTFCAVRGDE
-147 MKKYVT
+147 MKNYVKAAIE
-153 SLGYTK
+153 SYPGVNK
-159 NTGTVTSVSVKINGV
+159 KGTVTSIKLNTTYTTALSASSTEEISTSGTFNLHKVSK
-174 VKGTVTGSGTIDLGT
+174 TGSYNDLNNKPTIPTVNNGK
-189 YLTSHQDISGKQDR
+189 LTIQ
-203 IIAGTNILIEG
+203 
-214 NKVSAVIPQAGTTT
+214 
-228 RGGIKTGYYGSGAK
+228 
-242 LPVKMDG
+242 
-249 ENAYVELT
+249 
-257 KNGLN
+257 KNGTSVATFTANQSGDTTANISVPTKLSELSDRAFSN
-262 NAGLNESYLSWGGQ
+262 ITSRGESFLSWGGQ
-276 NFAGSYGP
+276 NFSGNYGP

-305 WKVEY
+305 WKIEY

-335 TALSIGKADGN
+335 VALSIGKADGSH
-346 NKATSAYMLR
+346 KATSAYMLR

-373 LYVSTSGSSGCYV
+373 LYVSTNGSSGCYV

-445 ASSNTA
+445 TSSNTA

-485 NQNVK
+485 NQNVS
-490 FPKKVYVNESKEVL
+490 FPKKLYVNESKEVL

-530 NSLDLGSDGRINTG
+530 NAIDLGSDGRINSG

-570 ASRPTYN
+570 AARPTYN

-612 TGKKTFNAPANASGE
+612 SGKKTFNAPANASGE

-685 SLYYDVTNVY
+685 SLFYDVTNVY

-707 STITFSK
+707 STITFNK

-724 SSGNLKK
+724 ASGNLKK

-740 GSYNDLSNKPT
+740 GSYNDL
-751 IPDISGKADKSSL
+751 
-764 AKVATSGLYSD
+764 
-775 LSGVPTLSNVA
+775 
-786 RTGSYNDLNNK
+786 NNK
-797 PNAVTYSTSGSNH
+797 PNAVTYSSSGSNY
-810 YLWAFGGRYKI
+810 YLEAFGGGRYKI

-827 NSDGTYKD
+827 KSDGTYKD

-892 RNADLSLGLK
+892 RNSDLSLGLK
-902 GISYHYYGNDNTY
+902 GISYHYYGNDSTY
-915 GGSSGLY
+915 GGSSGVY
-922 TDGVCYK
+922 THGLCYK
-929 AKETSG
+929 AMETSG

-940 LDYLLDAGLT
+940 LDYLLDAGLNI
-950 VFQYSGQ
+950 FYYGGQ
-957 SSANP
+957 SNANP
-962 ALSNVKSTT
+962 VLSNVRATT
-971 ITYDGKLTLR
+971 ITYDGKLTVR
-981 EGTSKYTKAIKDLVE
+981 EGTTTTIKSIKNLMEKMALSPIDGSGWSTAGFVKDEMTGLMICYGATPQIVGAGNGISFSATFKGGPTIIVSPFFKSTTETSIVAQYRNSATIRCYVNSNGTKVTSTNSDSNITKFILD
-996 TGDLDSYQKAIGSS
+996 TGNGEKQYFHYIAIG
-1010 TDVTMR
+1010 
-1016 TLSFKNGSSYS
+1016 
-1027 ISGIYCTEIS
+1027 
-1037 LTLGGSVGNEA
+1037 
-1048 SASFSVSSSY
+1048 
-1058 QSSFTNGT
+1058 Q
-1066 WYFVACPTSGSW
+1066 
-1078 INTMCFGITDKS
+1078 
-1090 STGGKLWVKRALS
+1090 
-1103 ASQSTYKF
+1103 YK
-1111 TIIMV
+1111 
-1116 RLY
+1116 

>member
-1 MAKYLDYDGLS
+1 MAEIK
-12 KLWSKIGD
+12 KIKIGTTEYTITD
-20 HFVKKTGNKSESIT
+20 SNAIHGVKSIN
-34 GDKKFTGTTTIGG
+34 
-47 TNIYSATAQV
+47 TNNTAA
-57 LGTNQ
+57 LGTN
-62 NVTKFS
+62 
-68 GNKIVFQ
+68 
-75 NGATF
+75 A
-80 VGTALDAGLCTR
+80 
-92 GICGTDTGGTSKSEL
+92 SE
-107 YLNYDGNNNYSR
+107 
-119 KVVLGA
+119 
-125 GSTGESL
+125 
-132 GTGCGYTYCAIRGDE
+132 AI
-147 MKKYVT
+147 
-153 SLGYTK
+153 S
-159 NTGTVTSVSVKINGV
+159 
-174 VKGTVTGSGTIDLGT
+174 GSGTINL
-189 YLTSHQDISGKQDR
+189 H
-203 IIAGTNILIEG
+203 
-214 NKVSAVIPQAGTTT
+214 KVS
-228 RGGIKTGYYGSGAK
+228 KTGKFSD
-242 LPVKMDG
+242 MNSRG
-249 ENAYVELT
+249 E
-257 KNGLN
+257 
-262 NAGLNESYLSWGGQ
+262 SFLSWGGH
-276 NFAGSYGP
+276 NFSGSYGP

-305 WKVEY
+305 WKIEY

-335 TALSIGKADGN
+335 VGLSIGKADSSH
-346 NKATSAYMLR
+346 KATSAYMLR

-373 LYVSTSGSSGCYV
+373 LYVSTNGSSGCYV

-398 KNDTWVGF
+398 KNDTWAGF

-445 ASSNTA
+445 TSSNTA

-466 GWTVPSNMAKNGH
+466 GWTVPSNMANNGH

-490 FPKKVYVNESKEVL
+490 FPKKVYVNESNEVL

-530 NSLDLGSDGRINTG
+530 NAIDLGSDGRINTG

-556 TLGHSTYNTNIRGK
+556 TLGHSSYNTNIRGK
-570 ASRPTYN
+570 ATRPTYN
-577 GNDLALKSDIPD
+577 GSDLALKSDIPD

-612 TGKKTFNAPANASGE
+612 SGKKTFNAPANASGE

-695 FRDCTSVSFNSA
+695 FRNCTSVSFDSA
-707 STITFSK
+707 STIRFNK

-724 SSGNLKK
+724 ASGNLKK

-751 IPDISGKADKSSL
+751 ILTKSDVNSLIVDKTSKCVEITKYASDGADPTDPTDSYRTQIRNRGTDIIFESAYKPTNDGNYDFDTQPKAYSSIIVKSDRIILGAEDDHREGVSL
-764 AKVATSGLYSD
+764 VLTPNDIAISDGQEEFSVLDRSVVTST
-775 LSGVPTLSNVA
+775 V
-786 RTGSYNDLNNK
+786 
-797 PNAVTYSTSGSNH
+797 TSGSTNV
-810 YLWAFGGRYKI
+810 LTSGGAYTALSKKQDNLVSGTNIKTVNNQSLLGSGNIAI
-821 SAPGTL
+821 SATL
-827 NSDGTYKD
+827 NSSSD
-835 VTIITSE
+835 VTI
-842 NLSSQGLFVPMVG
+842 
-855 TGSTPMSGD
+855 
-864 IQIKGEYEGTNA
+864 
-876 SSGPI
+876 
-881 SGGSGQTHTSP
+881 
-892 RNADLSLGLK
+892 
-902 GISYHYYGNDNTY
+902 
-915 GGSSGLY
+915 
-922 TDGVCYK
+922 
-929 AKETSG
+929 
-935 GSYSK
+935 
-940 LDYLLDAGLT
+940 
-950 VFQYSGQ
+950 
-957 SSANP
+957 
-962 ALSNVKSTT
+962 
-971 ITYDGKLTLR
+971 
-981 EGTSKYTKAIKDLVE
+981 
-996 TGDLDSYQKAIGSS
+996 
-1010 TDVTMR
+1010 R
-1016 TLSFKNGSSYS
+1016 TLSFKKGSSYS
-1027 ISGIYCTEIS
+1027 ISGIYCTKVQV
-1037 LTLGGSVGNEA
+1037 TVGGSVGNEG
-1048 SASFSVSSSY
+1048 SANFTVSSDY
-1058 QSSFTNGT
+1058 QSSFTNGN
-1066 WYFVACPTSGSW
+1066 WYFVACPTHGSW
-1078 INTMCFGITDKS
+1078 INTMCFGITDTTT
-1090 STGGKLWVKRALS
+1090 TGGKLWAKRALS
-1103 ASQSTYKF
+1103 ASQVTYDF